1 MTLDGLR
8 RFYRSLPGATEDV
21 KWGHDLCFS
30 VGGRM
35 YAAVN
40 LDPPHQVS
48 VKCTPEMIA
57 ELTEREGIIPAP
69 YAARHMWVQEE
80 KLGAALERREV
91 ETLIRRSYELVAARL
106 PKSEATGC
114 GREGGLEVDIEARG
128 DSPQEAHTRAFA
140 AVEVTATFRVR
151 SRENIRK
158 LAWPARC
165 SLRGHGSCRIRSS
178 RCSRPQS
185 AADSRY
191 LQLLRRPVSAV
202 SVH

>member
-21 KWGHDLCFS
+21 KWSHDLCFS
-30 VGGRM
+30 VGGKM
-35 YAAVN
+35 YAAVK

-48 VKCTPEMIA
+48 FKCTAEMFA

-106 PKSEATGC
+106 PKSKQPGAGVKAGSESMLKPGTPVRKKRTPA
-114 GREGGLEVDIEARG
+114 
-128 DSPQEAHTRAFA
+128 
-140 AVEVTATFRVR
+140 R
-151 SRENIRK
+151 SRWLK
-158 LAWPARC
+158 
-165 SLRGHGSCRIRSS
+165 
-178 RCSRPQS
+178 
-185 AADSRY
+185 
-191 LQLLRRPVSAV
+191 
-202 SVH
+202 